1 MCLLNSAQ
9 SPLRP
14 GTASAECA
22 SLHTVGPP
30 PPIKDGDAAFP
41 PQKPCGVLGHKGA
54 RRRWGQAVFK
64 AGDGW
69 ADLEDGDLGASHS
82 KKPSMGL
89 SKESRRKESPFR

>member
-1 MCLLNSAQ
+1 M
-9 SPLRP
+9 RT
-14 GTASAECA
+14 GTGSAECG
-22 SLHTVGPP
+22 SLHTVGPR

-41 PQKPCGVLGHKGA
+41 PQKPGGALGHKGA

-69 ADLEDGDLGASHS
+69 ADLEDGDFGASHS

-89 SKESRRKESPFR
+89 SKETRRKESPFR